1 MARPSGRCRPAL
13 AYYINGHG
21 FGHATRSI
29 AILNALWRESPGRR
43 VLIRTDAPDF
53 LFRKSCE
60 GPYRLLPGTVDP
72 GTIQADPLHLD
83 RNASVEARARW
94 HRELPRRVAA
104 ERALLAE
111 EHVGLIAGDIPP
123 LAFETASTLDVP
135 SVALGNFSWDW
146 IFEPYLVGSATGEDL
161 LAAMRGAYRRADLLL
176 RMPLHGEMTAFR
188 EVEDIPHVVRPSR
201 AAPATIRR
209 ALGVREE
216 RRPLVLVSFGG
227 FAAVRFREE
236 ARPDPGPFRF
246 VTFGEGLSGLPGDTV
261 RLPVNHAFRHEDLVA
276 AADAVIMKPGYGT
289 IAECLT
295 SRTPF
300 LYTSRDDF
308 REYGVLVQ
316 GVRERARCRFVPRE
330 DLLSLCWRQ
339 HLEVLLSD
347 RRPWAPVRTGGAAAA
362 AARLLELLE
371 GAGARRGA
379 SPARG
384 GGGHV
389 TPGLEAGNDPGGWK
403 RDESG

>member
-1 MARPSGRCRPAL
+1 MGRPSGRGAPAL

-29 AILNALWRESPGRR
+29 AILNALWGESPGQP
-43 VLIRTDAPDF
+43 VLVRTDAPDF

-83 RNASVEARARW
+83 REASVEARARW
-94 HRELPRRVAA
+94 HGDLPRRAVE
-104 ERALLAE
+104 ERELLAE

-123 LAFETASTLDVP
+123 LAFEAAAALDVP

-146 IFEPYLVGSATGEDL
+146 IFEPYLAGSSRGAEL
-161 LAAMRGAYRRADLLL
+161 LTAMRGAYRRADLLL

-188 EVEDIPHVVRPSR
+188 EVEDIPHVVRPAR
-201 AAPATIRR
+201 TDAATIRR
-209 ALGVREE
+209 ALGVPEE

-246 VTFGEGLSGLPGDTV
+246 VTFGEVLPGLPEDTV
-261 RLPVNHAFRHEDLVA
+261 CLPVDHAFRHEDLVA

-289 IAECLT
+289 IAECLA

-308 REYGVLVQ
+308 REYEVLIR
-316 GVRERARCRFVPRE
+316 GVREQARCRFVPRD
-330 DLLSLCWRQ
+330 DLLSLRWGE
-339 HLEVLLSD
+339 HLEALLAD
-347 RRPWAPVRTGGAAAA
+347 PRPWAPVRTDGAAAA
-362 AARLLELLE
+362 AARLLRFLD
-371 GAGARRGA
+371 GAGG
-379 SPARG
+379 
-384 GGGHV
+384 
-389 TPGLEAGNDPGGWK
+389 
-403 RDESG
+403 